1 MNADQSSLSPRLW
14 FGLGLALGVGA
25 ALRLAEFAALTPLD
39 VDEAMLGLD
48 IAARGYA
55 GLLQTLDF
63 GQTAPVLFLWGA
75 HLATRLVGVGEPAL
89 RVLPFIAGVVL
100 PWASW
105 KLATRLLEPRAA
117 VLAAAFTA
125 CAPILVRY
133 SSVAKPYAIDALV
146 TVMLVGLAL
155 DTANQPERARIWWRL
170 LGAGVVAL
178 LASQPALFVLAG
190 LTAALALDSRVRRV
204 PGWLWRLG
212 TAGVAWSGLFATLYF
227 TLYRRV
233 ATDGYMRQF
242 WAWSFLSPGSPSL
255 VDRLPLI
262 ARETLFPFFIGS
274 RPHTVAVIV
283 VALALCGVGAV
294 GLSRRLG
301 RWAMVLVA
309 GPVVAA
315 LAASTVHGYPIAAR
329 LMLYAAP
336 LLMLMLAEGVVRGIA
351 WLRRP
356 GAARAAWVVVLAWL
370 AVVAEAAA
378 TRRRPAPDV
387 PSLVQLLRRAPPPA
401 TPVYVLANALPMWAF
416 YSTDW
421 AAPDTSRLQWLAR
434 LAGPGGPAFH
444 NAPARGRPRADE
456 TTTLVGHWGA
466 RTEIIGL
473 ATGMQKRDLAGLAR
487 SRPDSGWVEE
497 EVARIAAGGDHEV
510 WLVLAFAFSREADE
524 LLAGLEAA
532 RWERVYERQAQD
544 ASLYRYRLRY

>member
-14 FGLGLALGVGA
+14 FALGLALGVGA

-55 GLLQTLDF
+55 GLLQPLDF
-63 GQTAPVLFLWGA
+63 GQTAPVLFLWGT
-75 HLATRLVGVGEPAL
+75 HLATRLVGVGEVAL

-100 PWASW
+100 PWGTW

-117 VLAAAFTA
+117 VFAAAFTA

-133 SSVAKPYAIDALV
+133 SSVAKPYAVDALV

-155 DTANQPERARIWWRL
+155 DTAIQPERARIWWRL

-190 LTAALALDSRVRRV
+190 LTAALALDPRVRRV
-204 PGWLWRLG
+204 PGWMWRLA
-212 TAGVAWSGLFATLYF
+212 TAGAAWSGLFATLYF

-255 VDRLPLI
+255 VERLPLI

-274 RPHTVAVIV
+274 RPHTLAVIV
-283 VALALCGVGAV
+283 VVLALWGVGAA
-294 GLSRRLG
+294 GLGRRLG

-309 GPVVAA
+309 GPVVVA
-315 LAASTVHGYPIAAR
+315 LAASAVHGYPISAR

-336 LLMLMLAEGVVRGIA
+336 LLMLMLAEGVVRGIG

-356 GAARAAWVVVLAWL
+356 EAARVAWVVVDVGCDGAPGRPHDIAPQDRHK
-370 AVVAEAAA
+370 AVV
-378 TRRRPAPDV
+378 T
-387 PSLVQLLRRAPPPA
+387 
-401 TPVYVLANALPMWAF
+401 
-416 YSTDW
+416 
-421 AAPDTSRLQWLAR
+421 
-434 LAGPGGPAFH
+434 
-444 NAPARGRPRADE
+444 
-456 TTTLVGHWGA
+456 
-466 RTEIIGL
+466 
-473 ATGMQKRDLAGLAR
+473 
-487 SRPDSGWVEE
+487 
-497 EVARIAAGGDHEV
+497 
-510 WLVLAFAFSREADE
+510 
-524 LLAGLEAA
+524 
-532 RWERVYERQAQD
+532 
-544 ASLYRYRLRY
+544 